1 MWVDGTSAEP
11 ENSTM
16 ELIIEIS
23 ERSQKKKRALIKG

>member
-11 ENSTM
+11 ENSIM